1 MTNEQMIELIQT
13 GENNN
18 LLPVL
23 WEQVRKLLEML
34 AGRYYIAYSEKC
46 TQYGVTD
53 LDLKQMTYNAY
64 LEAVKAYDKH
74 KGFKFTTY
82 LTFQFKKVIR
92 QLFCRN
98 MLNDTTSLNTVIAG
112 DNDGIELVEAIQD
125 NDSYNSF
132 EAFENSTI
140 TEIIRNAVEQLP
152 DELRNIIYLRYYKEL
167 SVKAT
172 SQKLK
177 ITENEARSKERTALN
192 ILRKNTAIQNLAHEH
207 IRFGL
212 F

>member
-18 LLPVL
+18 LIPVL
-23 WEQVRKLLEML
+23 WEQVRKLLNII
-34 AGRYYIAYSEKC
+34 ADRYYIAYSEKC

-53 LDLKQMTYNAY
+53 SDLKQMTYNAY

-112 DNDGIELVEAIQD
+112 DKELVEAIQD

-132 EAFENSTI
+132 EAFENSSI
-140 TEIIRNAVEQLP
+140 TDIIRKAVDQLP
-152 DELRNIIYLRYYKEL
+152 DELKAVIHLRYYMEL

-172 SQKLK
+172 SKKLK
-177 ITENEARSKERTALN
+177 ITENEARSKERAALN
-192 ILRKNTAIQNLAHEH
+192 LLRKNTAIQKLAREH
-207 IRFGL
+207 RQLGL